1 MKKNGFT
8 LVEVLLYT
16 SLVVTVIIVSSV
28 IFTIIIQSRV
38 KNQVIAEVDHQ
49 GLQVIDIISQTIRNS
64 DNINSP
70 AIGLSSSSLS
80 VNSVAPIIFDV
91 SGGVIRVKEG
101 VNPEIALTNNR
112 VIVSNLLFR
121 NTSRSGT
128 DGNVRVSFTIT
139 HMNPGGRN
147 EYDYSKNFFISASL
161 RR

>member
-49 GLQVIDIISQTIRNS
+49 GLQVLDIISQTIRNS

-70 AIGLSSSSLS
+70 TIGLSSSSLS

-91 SGGVIRVKEG
+91 SGGVIRIKEG

-121 NTSRSGT
+121 NISRSGT

-161 RR
+161 RQ